1 MLQADSSQAPK
12 WLSTVDLIAW
22 RFEEDRM
29 SFITDNFLLQN
40 AYAEEL
46 YHRFAKDLP
55 IIDYH
60 CHLPPADIAANRQFS
75 DLHAIWLEGD
85 HYKWRAMRANGIDES
100 YCTGSA
106 SPRDKFMAFA
116 ETVPQCL
123 RNPLY
128 HWCHLELKRYFGID
142 QLLGPA
148 TAGEIWEQA
157 NAALNDSSMTA
168 CGILERFKVSVV
180 CTTDDPVDNL
190 QEHAAIADK
199 GIGTQVYPTFR
210 PDKAMALSD
219 TVAWNVWLDKLA
231 MAADTDCGSL
241 EGMKSALKQR
251 HDTFH
256 AMGGRLSDHGLEVC
270 PMHPAS
276 EKQAQSIFNEA
287 RRGEE
292 ISIADQES
300 FAAYLMEYF
309 AELDAEKGWTK
320 QLHLGASRNVN
331 AALYRALGPDVGGDS
346 IGDTRQGEALGD
358 TLGRMAAKSILPRM
372 VLYNL
377 NPRDNYVFAT
387 MAGNFQG
394 DGIPGK
400 IQFGSGWW
408 FLDQKEGMTWQ
419 INALSN
425 LGLLGRFVGMLTD
438 SRSFM
443 SYCRHE
449 YFRRLLCQIIGDD
462 VLKGELPADME
473 LLGGLVEAIC
483 YGNAASFFGFKLGTY
498 QA

>member
-1 MLQADSSQAPK
+1 M
-12 WLSTVDLIAW
+12 T
-22 RFEEDRM
+22 
-29 SFITDNFLLQN
+29 FITDNFLLQN
-40 AYAEEL
+40 RYAEAL
-46 YHRFAKDLP
+46 YHDYAKDLP

-60 CHLPPADIAANRQFS
+60 CHLPPADIAKNRVFG
-75 DLHAIWLEGD
+75 DLHEIWLEGD
-85 HYKWRAMRANGIDES
+85 HYKWRAMRANGIDER

-106 SPRDKFMAFA
+106 TPKEKFLAFA

-142 QLLGPA
+142 ALLGPD
-148 TAGEIWEQA
+148 TAHEIWEQTGE
-157 NAALNDSSMTA
+157 ALADPSLSAT
-168 CGILERFKVSVV
+168 GILNRFKVSVI
-180 CTTDDPVDNL
+180 CTTDDPIDDL
-190 QEHAAIADK
+190 TAHEAIARMDF
-199 GIGTQVYPTFR
+199 GTRVYPTFR
-210 PDKAMALSD
+210 PDKAMVLSD
-219 TVAWNVWLDKLA
+219 LMAWNVWVDKLA
-231 MAADTDCGSL
+231 LAADTDCGDL
-241 EGMKSALKQR
+241 NGMKVALRKR
-251 HDTFH
+251 HDAFH
-256 AMGGRLSDHGLEVC
+256 AIGARLSDHGLEVC
-270 PMHPAS
+270 PMGPATES
-276 EKQAQSIFNEA
+276 DAQAIYSRA
-287 RRGEE
+287 RSGGEVSAAE
-292 ISIADQES
+292 EES
-300 FAAYLMEYF
+300 FAAYLLEF
-309 AELDAEKGWTK
+309 FVELDSEKGWTK

-346 IGDTRQGEALGD
+346 IGDAGQGAALGN
-358 TLGRMAAKSILPRM
+358 TLGRFAAKSILPRM

-377 NPRDNYVFAT
+377 NPRDNYLFAT

-449 YFRRLLCQIIGDD
+449 YFRRLLCQLIGED
-462 VLKGELPADME
+462 VEKGELPADLP
-473 LLGGLVEAIC
+473 LLGALVTNIC
-483 YGNAASFFGFKLGTY
+483 YGNASTFFGLGLGHHKP
-498 QA
+498 